1 MKAQTKEAAI
11 AILKACEGYE
21 NIEFHEDESG
31 ILCGTHANGL
41 PVRIA
46 GTDEAGWFEVHGGI
60 CQTWLDKGGAAGKLG
75 SPISNEVPDSD
86 YRDQNGKCSRFQH
99 GTIHGWP
106 TDPNNPKGG
115 WSFDVE
121 LTSAI
126 PVMSLSPKTKARLEK
141 LDREIESFRR
151 LNEEYGEGNPLEKP
165 LLEIERIRRAFDS
178 KTFFMVTFGMLKAGK
193 STLVNTFVGREIC
206 PVGRSKET
214 TLQSSIIL
222 AADEQHGEG
231 IYIYSPKKDYSP
243 EKPSE
248 ENPSSEENGTTDA
261 KESLSNDNNKWKSE
275 HCRKLMEYLGGT
287 LLEEELAETFKV
299 DFIPLSEGALETIL
313 TSDPIRFPGDAN
325 ETRPNAM
332 PPVIRI
338 NRSKVKDADGVAT
351 LLQSGVAILDTP
363 GLDGA
368 RANATH
374 DPFWDVLPQYGDY
387 YLLVQSSMS
396 AINKSCLDLVKKVC
410 GATRDMPVLVVFNEM
425 AADFWLKPEAEKAK
439 LRADADEARRDLF
452 KQLQGALGGK
462 LPESVSINAGEASG
476 AVFGTDDADGPFSK
490 KIGEMAEESRIRILR
505 DRIVETLMT
514 RRGEIKEQNAT
525 NRLLKDLNN
534 QEANLQKAKEQIDK
548 ERKENEDK
556 FRNRHT
562 DFENARDEIQS
573 AFEKDGEGVRLS
585 KAIGSRMESRLK
597 EVFSESIFNGLHG
610 CEYREYKR
618 GGKNKEDETYRN
630 GPDEEALLAKDVEQV
645 ALAFEADVKKQFAD
659 GDLGIGV
666 DGAFKDKWESLEKER
681 NSLAAK
687 VSSLTKSDG
696 GLIRE
701 EAEDR
706 AFPKSLTQNFD
717 IESILL
723 AVGDAKKNVGIP
735 EIPRVSRSPF
745 RIRPHGSDTVYEC
758 KCFDAFETLR
768 ERMKNVFPDKAANLV
783 GKAVE
788 EAIREKGRAYA
799 NGLANRVNVAL
810 KKSADENDE
819 RQADFQKRTENLV
832 EAERILGQMKK
843 IFQEG

>member
-21 NIEFHEDESG
+21 DIELTEDESG
-31 ILCGTHANGL
+31 TLCGTHANGL
-41 PVRIA
+41 PVRIV
-46 GTDEAGWFEVHGGI
+46 GTDDAGWFEVHGGI
-60 CQTWLDKGGAAGKLG
+60 CKIWLDKGGAAGELG
-75 SPISNEVPDSD
+75 LPFSNEERDSD
-86 YRDQNGKCSRFQH
+86 YRDPNGKCSRFQH

-106 TDPNNPKGG
+106 TDPNNPEGA
-115 WSFDVE
+115 WSFEVE

-151 LNEEYGEGNPLEKP
+151 LSEEYGEGNPLEKP
-165 LLEIERIRRAFDS
+165 LSEIERIRRAFDS

-248 ENPSSEENGTTDA
+248 ENPSGEENWTADA
-261 KESLSNDNNKWKSE
+261 KESLSNDNKWKSE

-332 PPVIRI
+332 PPVVRI
-338 NRSKVKDADGVAT
+338 DRLKVKDAGGVAT

-368 RANATH
+368 RANATN
-374 DPFWDVLPQYGDY
+374 DPFWDVLPAYGDY

-396 AINKSCLDLVKKVC
+396 AINKTCLDIVKKVC

-425 AADFWLKPEAEKAK
+425 AADFWLKPDAEKAK
-439 LRADADEARRDLF
+439 LRADADEAL
-452 KQLQGALGGK
+452 KELSGQLRTVLGSK
-462 LPESVSINAGEASG
+462 LPESIAINAGEASD
-476 AVFGTDDADGPFSK
+476 AVFGSDDVNGPFSK
-490 KIGEMAEESRIRILR
+490 KTSEMTDESRIRKLR

-525 NRLLKDLNN
+525 NRLLKGLNN
-534 QEANLQKAKEQIDK
+534 QEANLLKVKEWIDK
-548 ERKENEDK
+548 ERKEEVQEFTEK
-556 FRNRHT
+556 YA
-562 DFENARDEIQS
+562 DFERARDEIQS
-573 AFEKDGEGVRLS
+573 AFEKDGEGVRLA
-585 KAIGSRMESRLK
+585 KAIGTRMESRLK

-610 CEYREYKR
+610 CEYRKYKM
-618 GGKNKEDETYRN
+618 GSANKEDETYRK
-630 GPDEEALLAKDVEQV
+630 GPDEAAHLAKDVEKV
-645 ALAFEADVKKQFAD
+645 ASAFEGDVKKQFAD

-666 DGAFKDKWESLEKER
+666 DGAFKDKWESLEKDR
-681 NSLAAK
+681 NCLTEK

-706 AFPKSLTQNFD
+706 VFPKSLTQNFD

-723 AVGDAKKNVGIP
+723 AVGEAKKNIDIP
-735 EIPRVSRSPF
+735 KIPPVNWALF
-745 RIRPHGSDTVYEC
+745 RNRTYGSDSVYEC
-758 KCFDAFETLR
+758 KCFDAFETLL

-783 GKAVE
+783 GKALE
-788 EAIREKGRAYA
+788 DAIREKGRAYA
-799 NGLANRVNVAL
+799 KRLAERVNVAL
-810 KKSADENDE
+810 KKMEEENGN
-819 RQADFQKRTENLV
+819 RQATFQRRIENLD
-832 EAERILGQMKK
+832 EAERTLERMKK

>member
-1 MKAQTKEAAI
+1 VKAQTKEEAI
-11 AILKACEGYE
+11 AILKACAGYE
-21 NIEFHEDESG
+21 SIEFHEDEFG
-31 ILCGTHANGL
+31 TLCGTHANGL
-41 PVRIA
+41 PVRIV
-46 GTDEAGWFEVHGGI
+46 GTDDAGWFEVHGGI
-60 CQTWLDKGGAAGKLG
+60 CKIWLDKGGAAGELG
-75 SPISNEVPDSD
+75 LPFSNEERDPDC
-86 YRDQNGKCSRFQH
+86 RDPNGKRSRFQH

-106 TDPNNPKGG
+106 TDPNNPNGE
-115 WSFDVE
+115 WSFEVE

-126 PVMSLSPKTKARLEK
+126 PVMSLSTKTKARLEK

-151 LNEEYGEGNPLEKP
+151 LSEEYGEGNPLEKP
-165 LLEIERIRRAFDS
+165 LSEIERIRRAFDS

-248 ENPSSEENGTTDA
+248 EIPSGEENWTADA
-261 KESLSNDNNKWKSE
+261 KESLSNDNKYKWKSE

-299 DFIPLSEGALETIL
+299 DFIPLSDGALETIL

-338 NRSKVKDADGVAT
+338 DRLKVKDADGVAT

-368 RANATH
+368 RANATR

-439 LRADADEARRDLF
+439 LRADADEALKDLF

-548 ERKENEDK
+548 ERKGNEDE
-556 FRNRHT
+556 FGNRHT
-562 DFENARDEIQS
+562 KFESARNEIQS
-573 AFEKDGEGVRLS
+573 AFEKDGEGVRLA
-585 KAIGSRMESRLK
+585 KAIGARMESRLK
-597 EVFSESIFNGLHG
+597 EVFADSIFIGLPG
-610 CEYREYKR
+610 SDFRKYKT
-618 GGKNKEDETYRN
+618 KNKEDETYRN
-630 GPDEEALLAKDVEQV
+630 GPEVEELLSKAKAQV
-645 ALAFEADVKKQFAD
+645 ASDFEESVRKQFAD

-666 DGAFKDKWESLEKER
+666 DGAFREKWESLEKER
-681 NSLAAK
+681 NFLAEK
-687 VSSLTKSDG
+687 VASLTKSDG

-701 EAEDR
+701 DVKDR
-706 AFPKSLTQNFD
+706 GFPKSLVQNFD

-723 AVGDAKKNVGIP
+723 AVGEAKKKINIP
-735 EIPRVSRSPF
+735 EIPRVNWALF
-745 RIRPHGSDTVYEC
+745 RNRVYGSDTVYEC
-758 KCFDAFETLR
+758 KCFDAFEILL
-768 ERMKNVFPDKAANLV
+768 ERMKNVFPDKAASLV

-799 NGLANRVNVAL
+799 NGLAERVNVAL
-810 KKSADENDE
+810 KKMEEENGN
-819 RQADFQKRTENLV
+819 RQAIFQRRIENLD
-832 EAERILGQMKK
+832 EAERTLERMKK